1 MPEKRELVRYV
12 MTEHQTSERRGCRI
26 IGISRSLL
34 HYRPNTARDM
44 PVVEALQK
52 LAHQYPAYSFGLMFN
67 KLR

>member
-12 MTEHQTSERRGCRI
+12 MTEHQTSERRGYRI
-26 IGISRSLL
+26 MGISRSLL

-52 LAHQYPAYSFGLMFN
+52 LTP
-67 KLR
+67 